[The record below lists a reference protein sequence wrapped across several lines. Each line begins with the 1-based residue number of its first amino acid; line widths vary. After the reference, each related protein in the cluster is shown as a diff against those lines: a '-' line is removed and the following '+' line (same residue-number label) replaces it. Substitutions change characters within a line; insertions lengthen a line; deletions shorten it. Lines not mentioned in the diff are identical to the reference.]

1 MRRLLAVLLWSALS
15 AAFLGPGTVTTA
27 AQAGASHRFEL
38 VWALVFGIVACVAL
52 QEAAARLT
60 IVSGKPLGRAVAEGW
75 RTRTF
80 AFCLVGSVVIGCA
93 AYEAG
98 NVLGGVAGLRLML
111 PEVLPMVLTG
121 GAGLVAALALLLGA
135 PGRIARVLGVVVALM
150 GLAFLYTAIRLHPP
164 LDEVAAGVVTP
175 SIPPGGDMLTLALVG
190 TTVVPYN
197 LFLGSGLARGES
209 LPMARFGISV
219 AVVLGGVIS
228 VAVLVAGSAVE
239 GTFGFPQLAA
249 VLEDQ
254 GGVLAAG
261 LFAFGLASAGL
272 SSAITAPLAAGLAIS
287 GVLPEHRVG
296 RAGVVGIALGVLAF
310 GLGFGLA
317 GVRPVPVIIAA
328 QALNGFVLP
337 AVALFLLIAVNDRSL
352 MGDEHLNGRL
362 GNTVLAVT
370 ALVAVTLG
378 VRGVVGAL
386 VELGVPQ
393 PPAWGLVAISL
404 AAAGAIAPPVVAQ
417 IVRRRRAV
425 RREPP
430 GDRTR

>member
-38 VWALVFGIVACVAL
+38 VWALVFGIVACVTL

-80 AFCLVGSVVIGCA
+80 AFCLVGSVVLGCA

-98 NVLGGVAGLRLML
+98 NVLGGVAGLRLL
-111 PEVLPMVLTG
+111 VPQALPMALTG
-121 GAGLVAALALLLGA
+121 GLGLVAALALLLGA
-135 PGRIARVLGVVVALM
+135 PGRIARVLGAVVALM
-150 GLAFLYTAIRLHPP
+150 GVAFLYTAFRLQPSVG
-164 LDEVAAGVVTP
+164 DVAAGAVTP
-175 SIPPGGDMLTLALVG
+175 SIPAGADMLTLALVG

-209 LPMARFGISV
+209 LPLARFGITV
-219 AVVLGGVIS
+219 AVVLGGIIS
-228 VAVLVAGSAVE
+228 VTVLVAGSAVE
-239 GTFGFPQLAA
+239 GPFGFPQLAA
-249 VLEDQ
+249 VLENQ
-254 GGVLAAG
+254 GGILAAG
-261 LFAFGLASAGL
+261 LFAFGLAAAGL
-272 SSAITAPLAAGLAIS
+272 SSAITAPLAAGLAVS
-287 GVLPEHRVG
+287 GVLPEG
-296 RAGVVGIALGVLAF
+296 RIGRGGIVAIALAVLVF

-352 MGDEHLNGRL
+352 MGDEHLNGPL
-362 GNTVLAVT
+362 GNALLAVT
-370 ALVAVTLG
+370 TFVAVMLG

-386 VELGVPQ
+386 VRLGVPQ
-393 PPAWGLVAISL
+393 PPAWGLVLISL
-404 AAAGAIAPPVVAQ
+404 IVAGAIMPPMIKQ
-417 IVRRRRAV
+417 LRRRRAL
-425 RREPP
+425 RP
-430 GDRTR
+430 